1 MKRLAARE
9 TIVVVPVV
17 VEPVEV
23 EVPTLA
29 FPVEVRHVEV
39 AVRIALKYAGCLP
52 YHRPSNTLRV
62 E

>member
-52 YHRPSNTLRV
+52 
-62 E
+62 